1 MRIVSFDAFRSL
13 GIPGVH
19 YLKPDQ
25 YLEHLTL
32 LETADWILYPEYW
45 QVNAL
50 YYGLKARLFPSIAS
64 YHIGHDKIEQTRVF
78 QLLCPRN
85 IPDTRIL
92 ENTPANADRLWD
104 ELCTPFVAKD
114 PRSSEG
120 RGVFLIEE
128 HHQWRQYCTQSPVL
142 YVQER
147 LPIDRDLRLVLV
159 GEQVVAGYW
168 RLQSADGFHNNIAQG
183 GTLDFAP
190 VPSTAV
196 TLVERVARQLGI
208 DHGGFD
214 VAMVGEHPYIIEYNR
229 LFGNHGLVEQG
240 LRIGDIIYG
249 HLLRENRPE
258 RTPPFHGPHR
268 WMRKA
273 G

>member
-13 GIPGVH
+13 GTPGVH

-25 YLEHLTL
+25 YLNHLPL
-32 LETADWILYPEYW
+32 LETADWVIYPEYW

-50 YYGLKARLFPSIAS
+50 HYGLKARLFPSIAS
-64 YHIGHDKIEQTRVF
+64 YHIGHDKIEQTRAF

-85 IPDTRIL
+85 VPDTCIL
-92 ENTPANADRLWD
+92 ENTAENAARLW
-104 ELCTPFVAKD
+104 EEMVTPFVAKD

-128 HHQWRQYCTQSPVL
+128 CSQWREYCAQSPVL

-159 GEQVVAGYW
+159 GQKVVAGYW
-168 RLQSADGFHNNIAQG
+168 RLQSPDGFHNNIAQG
-183 GTLDFAP
+183 GALDFSP
-190 VPSTAV
+190 VPAV
-196 TLVERVARQLGI
+196 AVELVERLSLQLDI

-214 VAMVGEHPYIIEYNR
+214 IAMVGGHPYIIEYNR

-240 LRIGDIIYG
+240 LRIGGIIYD
-249 HLLRENRPE
+249 HLLSESRPE
-258 RTPPFHGPHR
+258 RTPPSHGPHR
-268 WMRKA
+268 WTRKA
-273 G
+273 S

>member
-13 GIPGVH
+13 GVPGVH
-19 YLKPDQ
+19 YIKPDQ
-25 YLEHLTL
+25 YLNHLPL
-32 LETADWILYPEYW
+32 LETADWVIYPEYW

-92 ENTPANADRLWD
+92 ENTAENANRLWE
-104 ELCTPFVAKD
+104 ELYTPFVAKD

-120 RGVFLIEE
+120 RGVFLIEDRN
-128 HHQWRQYCTQSPVL
+128 QWQHYCAQSPVL

-159 GEQVVAGYW
+159 GKKVVAGYW
-168 RLQSADGFHNNIAQG
+168 RLQSPDGFHNNIAQG
-183 GTLDFAP
+183 GALDFSP
-190 VPSTAV
+190 LPAV
-196 TLVERVARQLGI
+196 AVALVESVSMQLGI

-214 VAMVGEHPYIIEYNR
+214 VAMVGNHPYIIEYNR

-240 LRIGDIIYG
+240 LRIGDMIYD
-249 HLLRENRPE
+249 HLLSESRPE
-258 RTPPFHGPHR
+258 RTPPSHGPHR
-268 WMRKA
+268 WTRKA
-273 G
+273 S

>member
-13 GIPGVH
+13 GMPGIH
-19 YLKPDQ
+19 YLKPDH
-25 YLEHLTL
+25 YLNHLPL

-50 YYGLKARLFPSIAS
+50 CYGLNARLFPSIAS
-64 YHIGHDKIEQTRVF
+64 YHIGHDKVEQTRVF
-78 QLLCPRN
+78 QLVCPRH

-92 ENTPANADRLWD
+92 ANTAENAEYLWD
-104 ELCTPFVAKD
+104 ELITPFVAKD

-128 HHQWRQYCTQSPVL
+128 RHQWREYCALSPVL

-159 GEQVVAGYW
+159 GRQVVAGYW
-168 RLQSADGFHNNIAQG
+168 RLQSPDGFHNNIARG
-183 GTLDFAP
+183 GMLDFSPLPDA
-190 VPSTAV
+190 AV
-196 TLVERVARQLGI
+196 ALVETVAVRLGI

-214 VAMVGEHPYIIEYNR
+214 IAMVNGHPYIIEYNR

-240 LRIGDIIYG
+240 MRISDMIYD
-249 HLLRENRPE
+249 HLLSESRPE
-258 RTPPFHGPHR
+258 RTPPSHGPNR
-268 WMRKA
+268 WIPKA